1 MVSVTNNTNE
11 QREWA
16 WRQLSEHSATM
27 SEQRIE
33 DLFTVEANRATT
45 FSASA
50 CGLLLDYSKQRISE
64 QTFALLTN
72 LAQSCDLDR
81 WRSMMFVGELVNST
95 EARAALHVALR
106 WPAGDLA
113 APFGNKILA
122 EVEEV
127 RVQVEHFS
135 DAVRDASW
143 TGFTGQPVRDVVN
156 IGIGGSDL
164 GPAMICNALREFRH
178 PRLRCHFVSNAD
190 SAELNAVLGQCDP
203 DTTLFIIA
211 SKTFSTQETLLNARS
226 ARNWLLQAAAGDEAA
241 IARHFVAVSSAVE
254 RCVEFGIEPQNVF
267 GFWDWV
273 GGRYSLWSSIGLV
286 IAISVGMQRFRELHA
301 GAHAMDEH
309 FQFAPFRQNLPVLLA
324 LVGIWNRNLLDAPS
338 LAILPY
344 DHCLQLLPAFL
355 QQLEM
360 ESNGKRVDRAGGPL
374 ARNAAPI
381 VWGTLGNNAQHAFY
395 QMLHQGREAVPADFL
410 LPVFSQSALP
420 QHENTVISNA
430 LAQSQAM
437 MRGRTLQQARE
448 QLAAQD
454 LKAEDVEAAAQHLV
468 MPGNRPSSTILYERL
483 TPYTLGALVAL
494 YEHKVFVQAVCWDVN
509 PFDQFGVELGK
520 TLALS
525 LLPALQNDVEVSDH
539 DPSTCQLLERIRTI
553 RRNV

>member
-1 MVSVTNNTNE
+1 VDWVY
-11 QREWA
+11 
-16 WRQLSEHSATM
+16 
-27 SEQRIE
+27 
-33 DLFTVEANRATT
+33 RA
-45 FSASA
+45 
-50 CGLLLDYSKQRISE
+50 
-64 QTFALLTN
+64 
-72 LAQSCDLDR
+72 
-81 WRSMMFVGELVNST
+81 
-95 EARAALHVALR
+95 ARAGR
-106 WPAGDLA
+106 G
-113 APFGNKILA
+113 
-122 EVEEV
+122 
-127 RVQVEHFS
+127 
-135 DAVRDASW
+135 
-143 TGFTGQPVRDVVN
+143 VN

-454 LKAEDVEAAAQHLV
+454 LKAEDVE
-468 MPGNRPSSTILYERL
+468 
-483 TPYTLGALVAL
+483 
-494 YEHKVFVQAVCWDVN
+494 
-509 PFDQFGVELGK
+509 
-520 TLALS
+520 
-525 LLPALQNDVEVSDH
+525 VSDH

>member
-143 TGFTGQPVRDVVN
+143 TGFTGQPVRDVV
-156 IGIGGSDL
+156 
-164 GPAMICNALREFRH
+164 
-178 PRLRCHFVSNAD
+178 
-190 SAELNAVLGQCDP
+190 
-203 DTTLFIIA
+203 
-211 SKTFSTQETLLNARS
+211 
-226 ARNWLLQAAAGDEAA
+226 
-241 IARHFVAVSSAVE
+241 
-254 RCVEFGIEPQNVF
+254 
-267 GFWDWV
+267 
-273 GGRYSLWSSIGLV
+273 
-286 IAISVGMQRFRELHA
+286 
-301 GAHAMDEH
+301 
-309 FQFAPFRQNLPVLLA
+309 
-324 LVGIWNRNLLDAPS
+324 
-338 LAILPY
+338 
-344 DHCLQLLPAFL
+344 
-355 QQLEM
+355 
-360 ESNGKRVDRAGGPL
+360 
-374 ARNAAPI
+374 
-381 VWGTLGNNAQHAFY
+381 
-395 QMLHQGREAVPADFL
+395 
-410 LPVFSQSALP
+410 
-420 QHENTVISNA
+420 
-430 LAQSQAM
+430 
-437 MRGRTLQQARE
+437 
-448 QLAAQD
+448 
-454 LKAEDVEAAAQHLV
+454 
-468 MPGNRPSSTILYERL
+468 
-483 TPYTLGALVAL
+483 
-494 YEHKVFVQAVCWDVN
+494 
-509 PFDQFGVELGK
+509 
-520 TLALS
+520 
-525 LLPALQNDVEVSDH
+525 
-539 DPSTCQLLERIRTI
+539 
-553 RRNV
+553 